1 VQEAPGLRDVGSRA
15 PGLRPASY
23 PVPAFVWRAGAFST
37 DTRAVAEETAIALT
51 FGRSTHAVMMAT
63 PADLEDFAVGF
74 SLSEGVIDTPSDIE
88 ALDIVPRDLGV
99 ELRMTV
105 APDRMEA
112 LVKRRRYL
120 TGATGCGLCG
130 MESLEEAGRLPPIAP
145 MGRERWSASA
155 LAGVQADLAANQT
168 LNRATHAAHAAAF
181 WTEHDGITVLR
192 EDVGRHN
199 ALDKL
204 AGALARAG
212 HDPRTGVVA
221 LTSRVSV
228 EMVQKAAMIGAPMLM
243 AVSAPTGLAVRLAE
257 RCGITLIGVARAD
270 GFEVFT
276 HPTRVVAGAPREDL
290 GDALKGTRPE
300 TTLEA

>member
-1 VQEAPGLRDVGSRA
+1 MK
-15 PGLRPASY
+15 RPSEI
-23 PVPAFVWRAGAFST
+23 
-37 DTRAVAEETAIALT
+37 EE
-51 FGRSTHAVMMAT
+51 
-63 PADLEDFAVGF
+63 LE
-74 SLSEGVIDTPSDIE
+74 
-88 ALDIVPRDLGV
+88 IVPRDLGV

-105 APDRMEA
+105 APDRMEV

-130 MESLEEAGRLPPIAP
+130 MESLEEAGRLPPIVP
-145 MGRERWSASA
+145 VGRERWSASA
-155 LAGVQADLAANQT
+155 LAGVEADLAADQA
-168 LNRATHAAHAAAF
+168 LNRATHAVHAAAF
-181 WTEHDGITVLR
+181 WTEQDGVVDLR

-204 AGALARAG
+204 AGALARG
-212 HDPRTGVVA
+212 GRDPRTGVIA

-228 EMVQKAAMIGAPMLM
+228 EMVQKAAMIGAPVVM

-276 HPTRVVAGAPREDL
+276 HPDRVIADAPREDL
-290 GDALKGTRPE
+290 PNALKRTRPE
-300 TTLEA
+300 TTLDA